1 MVPPRIE
8 AESLPLRVLLVSP
21 ETAPITGE
29 TSTGR
34 AVSDLARSLRDT
46 GIDARVLMPCLERVD
61 RTPLYRHPD
70 PVSVELGVHEHFV
83 AVLTASHPEDSATA
97 IYFVDHRDYLAR
109 GADSAPASIE
119 RAAFLSSSVFPVCR
133 ALFWTPHVLHMFTW
147 QTAYAAVL
155 ARTRELRRGFSGT
168 ATVLTTAGTADAD
181 QCPTGD
187 PMLLSRIG
195 IRHEDAVRTGLY
207 SDGGI
212 SLLEGGRSFVDLE
225 LSAAEHASWPAD
237 RWNETYS
244 SLVRSRTRLSKRSI
258 R

>member
-1 MVPPRIE
+1 MVQPTFE

-29 TSTGR
+29 TATGR

-46 GIDARVLMPCLERVD
+46 GIDARVLMPCLSGVD

-97 IYFVDHRDYLAR
+97 LYFVDHQDYFAR
-109 GADSAPASIE
+109 GADGAPAAIE
-119 RAAFLSSSVFPVCR
+119 RAAFLSASVFPVCR
-133 ALFWTPHVLHMFTW
+133 ALFWTPHLLHLFTW

-168 ATVLTTAGTADAD
+168 ATVLSIDGSADGER
-181 QCPTGD
+181 CPTGD
-187 PMLLSRIG
+187 PMLLSRLG

-212 SLLEGGRSFVDLE
+212 SLLEAGRSFVDLE
-225 LSAAEHASWPAD
+225 LSAGEHVSWSAD
-237 RWNETYS
+237 RWSETYS
-244 SLVRSRTRLSKRSI
+244 SLVRSRTRLSRRSI